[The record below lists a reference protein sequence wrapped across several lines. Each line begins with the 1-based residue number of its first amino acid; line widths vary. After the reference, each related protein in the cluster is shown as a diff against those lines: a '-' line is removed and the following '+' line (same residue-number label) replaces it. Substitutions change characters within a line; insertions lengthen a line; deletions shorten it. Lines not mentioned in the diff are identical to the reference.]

1 MLKNKHKIF
10 FLSLMVLL
18 IVGLTAVSATDNIT
32 SSATTVSAD
41 MPNTSLSIEKTN
53 IKEDTNNIKSSDNI
67 KTSQQTTKIKHL

>member
-41 MPNTSLSIEKTN
+41 MPNTSL
-53 IKEDTNNIKSSDNI
+53 
-67 KTSQQTTKIKHL
+67 